1 MFQGSKILPMKTVT
15 STLNLQDVGGLPPS
29 RSVAPPR
36 PGVSLC
42 SFCEDGALYRPEDGP
57 PDVATVRYADTLACG
72 FHAVFLW
79 GDQPAREFRG
89 LFP

>member
-1 MFQGSKILPMKTVT
+1 MQSTTTLTHPLT
-15 STLNLQDVGGLPPS
+15 STASSVVDCCPPAS
-29 RSVAPPR
+29 E
-36 PGVSLC
+36 SLC

-79 GDQPAREFRG
+79 GDQAAREFKG